1 MSIEQNETA
10 RDQPALLLRVEEAG
24 KRLGIARTS
33 MFRLIATGEVT
44 SVQVGRLRRVPVT
57 CLEEYVERLK
67 HQAELEAGA

>member
-10 RDQPALLLRVEEAG
+10 RDQPTLLLRVEEAG

-33 MFRLIATGEVT
+33 MFRLIATGEIT
-44 SVQVGRLRRVPVT
+44 SVQVGRLRRVPVA

-67 HQAELEAGA
+67 HQAELDAGA

>member
-44 SVQVGRLRRVPVT
+44 SVQVGRLRRVPVA
-57 CLEEYVERLK
+57 CLEEYVDRLK
-67 HQAELEAGA
+67 HQAELDAGA